1 MTTTLYRFD
10 DPRVFP
16 VLQGE
21 SSVRGSV
28 ATRLVGMGGPRLQ
41 TWGSDSR
48 NHAPRSEGPGPPPYL
63 QLLWKRLDADPPEPE
78 IVMGLPFRAIEGAA
92 QRLMLDVYGDAGGS
106 HLYIEAGDA
115 SGWGFACSF
124 GVVDFTGWRTCH
136 ADARDPCEFWGAH
149 TASTWTGIASPLQ
162 LHRLRIML
170 AKAGKELDLRFATL
184 TITGDVRIAN
194 PGVA

>member
-1 MTTTLYRFD
+1 VTTLLYRFND
-10 DPRVFP
+10 LQAFP
-16 VLQGE
+16 VLKGE
-21 SSVRGSV
+21 SSVRTPV
-28 ATRLVGMGGPRLQ
+28 VTRLEGMGGPRLQ

-48 NHAPRSEGPGPPPYL
+48 NHSGTSVGPGTSPHL
-63 QLLWKRLDADPPEPE
+63 RLLWTRQNNDPPEAV

-106 HLYIEAGDA
+106 HLCIEAGDA